1 MNEKGKMIC
10 ISQFLK
16 IGIVWIL
23 MVMAVT
29 VSAAESKVAPPQEEK
44 LVPSD
49 TELETMT
56 VTAQKREEDVQDVP
70 ISMSIL
76 SDMFITDAGIKDMKD
91 LSFFTPNLY
100 SQQVVNQN
108 MMIIR
113 GISSHSVAL
122 NTPVGLFVDDIGYP
136 LTFMQN
142 PDLLDIERVEVLRG
156 PQGTLYGRNT
166 EAGAVNIITKQPDN
180 EAMGKVFV
188 EPAFYDTPDQEVF
201 SIRTGGAVSG
211 PIVKDTLFFG
221 VSGQYE
227 NSDGYTENIYDND
240 DKAAKIDHLNGQ
252 AKLRWKPSD
261 SLDITM
267 VLNGYENNDGYGYLR
282 YIDGPAQS
290 DRYKIN
296 WDGNNEW
303 TDKNNGQALR
313 IKYSGTAY
321 NLVSITTRNDYST
334 DFIND
339 GEFGPTVY
347 PDQVFMFEDT
357 VYSQELRFSS
367 ADETSP
373 LTWIAGVYGFTEEVD
388 AHAEYFGFTYI
399 TNYECD
405 GFAVFGQGTY
415 TLFDRLHLTAGL
427 RYDYQEYE
435 GEQTL
440 NSIAEPYGARFD
452 HGEWLPKASVSYD
465 INASA
470 MAYATVARG
479 MLAGGYDYG
488 FASSSDTLVFKPE
501 FSWNYETGLKTSWF
515 DNKLTINAAV
525 FYVEIED
532 KQVQEY
538 LNGGPLRDIT
548 NAAKASSKGFE
559 LEMTARPVPGWQVFA
574 GIGYADAQFEEWKSE
589 QTSGEI
595 FDFEG
600 KSLPHAPEYTFN
612 AGVQYNH
619 PSGFFGRVDVTGL
632 GDYYTDAKNTVK
644 VDGYETV
651 NLKFGFEGESFQVSL
666 WCKNV
671 FDEAYL
677 TTKSY
682 YFGGHTAQD
691 GAPRIIGSTFIYRF

>member
-1 MNEKGKMIC
+1 MKFKEKTDLLLLIC
-10 ISQFLK
+10 FLIFPPFPAQ
-16 IGIVWIL
+16 IGH
-23 MVMAVT
+23 AEE
-29 VSAAESKVAPPQEEK
+29 VSSSRSEQNTSLQNTSLESI
-44 LVPSD
+44 
-49 TELETMT
+49 T
-56 VTAQKREEDVQDVP
+56 VTAQKREENVQDVP

-76 SDMFITDAGIKDMKD
+76 SDIFITDAGIKDVKD

-108 MMIIR
+108 MMVIR

-136 LTFMQN
+136 LTLMQN
-142 PDLLDIERVEVLRG
+142 PDLLDIERIEVLRG

-180 EAMGKVFV
+180 EARGKVFV

-201 SIRTGGAVSG
+201 SIRTGATVSG

-221 VSGQYE
+221 VSCQYE

-261 SLDITM
+261 PLNITM

-296 WDGNNEW
+296 WDGSNEW
-303 TDKNNGQALR
+303 ADKNNGQALR
-313 IKYSGTAY
+313 INYSGAAY

-347 PDQVFMFEDT
+347 PDQVFIFEDT
-357 VYSQELRFSS
+357 VYSQEVRISS
-367 ADETSP
+367 ADEASP
-373 LTWIAGVYGFTEEVD
+373 LTWIVGIYGFTEEVD
-388 AHAEYFGFTYI
+388 AHAEYFGSTYI

-427 RYDYQEYE
+427 RYDYQDYE

-440 NSIAEPYGARFD
+440 NSIADPYGAQFD
-452 HGEWLPKASVSYD
+452 HGEWLPKASISYD

-488 FASSSDTLVFKPE
+488 FASSSDTLAFKPE

-515 DNKLTINAAV
+515 DNKLTINIAV
-525 FYVEIED
+525 FYIDIED

-538 LNGGPLRDIT
+538 LNGGPLRDIS

-559 LEMTARPVPGWQVFA
+559 LEMTARPFSGWQIFA
-574 GIGYADAQFEEWKSE
+574 GIGYADAQFEEWESE
-589 QTSGEI
+589 QATGEI
-595 FDFEG
+595 YNFEG
-600 KSLPHAPEYTFN
+600 NNLTHAPEYTFN
-612 AGVQYNH
+612 AGVQYH
-619 PSGFFGRVDVTGL
+619 HSSGFFGRVDVTGL
-632 GDYYTDAKNTVK
+632 GDYYTDARNSVK

-651 NLKFGFEGESFQVSL
+651 NLKLGFEGESFQVSF